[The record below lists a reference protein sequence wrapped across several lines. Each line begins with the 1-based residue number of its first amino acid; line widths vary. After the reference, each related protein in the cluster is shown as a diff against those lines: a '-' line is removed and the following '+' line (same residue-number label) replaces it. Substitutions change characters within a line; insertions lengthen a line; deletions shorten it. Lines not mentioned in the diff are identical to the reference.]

1 MCPIQCKVTP
11 GSEAWRKNILV
22 YTTMH
27 AKMNESRCIPGKLI
41 SQILKKIE
49 KIFFYRF
56 FRAIADRGDLLPGAQ
71 MDPIGVPFASAVR
84 IWNAAAARLESL
96 IVPAHPVWSLYYYY
110 PTGCVCRG
118 RGSTEIRLFS
128 QALYGGRGVLRCRA
142 SRGRGST
149 EIRSLLL
156 RIKGV
161 YGAPEAT
168 S

>member
-1 MCPIQCKVTP
+1 MEEKYPCIYYDACENERI
-11 GSEAWRKNILV
+11 SV
-22 YTTMH
+22 YPREIDFT
-27 AKMNESRCIPGKLI
+27 NFE
-41 SQILKKIE
+41 KKIE

-128 QALYGGRGVLRCRA
+128 QALYGGRGVLRCGT

-149 EIRSLLL
+149 
-156 RIKGV
+156 
-161 YGAPEAT
+161 
-168 S
+168 